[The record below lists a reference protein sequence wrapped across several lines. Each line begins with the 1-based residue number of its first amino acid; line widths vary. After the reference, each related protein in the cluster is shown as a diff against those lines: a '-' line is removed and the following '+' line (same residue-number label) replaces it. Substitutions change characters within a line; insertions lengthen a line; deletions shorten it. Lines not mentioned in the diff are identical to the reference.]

1 VPLGNREGGQ
11 GEEPRARKPP
21 ARVVQS
27 RAGVGRESGNP
38 LKGDRPFEAESAVDE
53 AKTNAMKRYG
63 GGARAMIAL
72 ALLTVACAAL
82 SFFLGPA
89 NIDPGALWHGLI
101 SGDGLPGV
109 IAREIRVPRTGLALI
124 VGAALGASG
133 AALQGLFRNPLASP
147 DVTGVTSC
155 AGLGAVIA
163 LYFGFAT
170 ATPALLPAFAILG
183 ALGSALLLYALSRA
197 GAGVMALVLAG
208 VAISSLAVA
217 LTALALSFA
226 SNPYAMSEMVLW
238 MMGSLK
244 DHTISDLTFA
254 APLVV
259 IGIVLLMTA
268 ARGLDALTL
277 GEEAARSLGIDV
289 AGIRGRVVIG
299 VALATGA
306 ATAAAGAVSF
316 VGLVVPHLLRP
327 FFGFRPSRLILPSAL
342 GGALLVTASDVLVRS
357 IDPGEQLRLGVV
369 TALLGAPF
377 FFWLI
382 LKLRREA

>member
-1 VPLGNREGGQ
+1 M
-11 GEEPRARKPP
+11 
-21 ARVVQS
+21 
-27 RAGVGRESGNP
+27 
-38 LKGDRPFEAESAVDE
+38 DE
-53 AKTNAMKRYG
+53 ALSIPIVPRGSRGVQATL
-63 GGARAMIAL
+63 AL
-72 ALLTVACAAL
+72 ALLAAACGAMSFLLGPSHLGAAAL
-82 SFFLGPA
+82 
-89 NIDPGALWHGLI
+89 IDGLI
-101 SGDGLPGV
+101 HGQGTAGIV
-109 IAREIRVPRTGLALI
+109 AREIRLPRAGLGLA

-155 AGLGAVIA
+155 AGLGAVVA
-163 LYFGFAT
+163 LYFGFA
-170 ATPALLPAFAILG
+170 AQSPVLLPGFAIAG
-183 ALGSALLLYALSRA
+183 ALGSAALLYVLSRK

-208 VAISSLAVA
+208 VAISSLATA
-217 LTALALSFA
+217 LTALALSYA

-244 DHTISDLTFA
+244 DRTLADLAYA
-254 APLVV
+254 APLTL
-259 IGIVLLMTA
+259 IGIALLLTA
-268 ARGLDALTL
+268 GRGLDALTL
-277 GEEAARSLGIDV
+277 GEETAESLGIDV
-289 AGIRGRVVIG
+289 AGVRGRVVIA

-327 FFGFRPSRLILPSAL
+327 IYGYRPAKLILPSAL

-369 TALLGAPF
+369 TAMLGAPF

-382 LKLRREA
+382 LKLRKEA